1 MARLMVTTPI
11 IFSMDP
17 ALTMSMTLRLP
28 KEKAMALGGVATG
41 SMKARLEAKVQGIIT
56 YIGWI
61 LMATAIEARMGR
73 NSVVVAVLL
82 EHSVKRATSK
92 HSRIEMANG
101 GMFCRGMRVS
111 PSHADSPD
119 FSLP

>member
-11 IFSMDP
+11 IFSIDP

-41 SMKARLEAKVQGIIT
+41 SIKARLEAKVQGIMT

-61 LMATAIEARMGR
+61 LIATAIEARMGR

-101 GMFCRGMRVS
+101 GMF
-111 PSHADSPD
+111 
-119 FSLP
+119 